1 MALGSPGLAGP
12 WGAARCNVSGGGSI
26 SENGEWALIYRPA
39 RRVLAPITGLETPGF
54 SEIHYFLIIQRKPLF
69 YIINIIVPC
78 VLISSLVVLVY
89 FLPAQGELPGGGVS
103 HRLERGLLGWGEKE
117 GHRGGPGQ
125 PRCSHPRDSCLA
137 AGGQKCTVSISVLLA
152 QTVFLFLIA
161 QKVPA
166 TSLSVPL
173 IGK

>member
-1 MALGSPGLAGP
+1 MSWPLAPLAWGCPGQP
-12 WGAARCNVSGGGSI
+12 SGELQCWGGSV
-26 SENGEWALIYRPA
+26 SENGEWAIRHRPA
-39 RRVLAPITGLETPGF
+39 RRVLAPMAGLEAPGF

-69 YIINIIVPC
+69 YVINIIVPC

-89 FLPAQGELPGGGVS
+89 FLPAQGELWGLGRTDWKVGFWVGG
-103 HRLERGLLGWGEKE
+103 RGTGIG
-117 GHRGGPGQ
+117 RQ
-125 PRCSHPRDSCLA
+125 PRCSHPRDSSLA